1 MKSKQNMEKC
11 NLSRS
16 DSWNKAHCIPL
27 RFVDHHRRRN
37 SWTVTRKASQDSN
50 MSSSRNGKI
59 IIRPQKNYVF
69 SPRND
74 SQGSNSTQSTN
85 TWRMSRSIVSGD
97 FNNSIARTGS
107 GYSDKFSALT
117 QVSIF
122 PFLSSLPKWQKYF

>member
-1 MKSKQNMEKC
+1 M
-11 NLSRS
+11 
-16 DSWNKAHCIPL
+16 
-27 RFVDHHRRRN
+27 
-37 SWTVTRKASQDSN
+37 
-50 MSSSRNGKI
+50 
-59 IIRPQKNYVF
+59 Y
-69 SPRND
+69 RND

-122 PFLSSLPKWQKYF
+122 ASFCDCNNQCQKYYLVKNPGKEQKLDKIPTGDKEAKLFITIGEWSSVKILQTQKIRTLDPF

>member
-1 MKSKQNMEKC
+1 ME
-11 NLSRS
+11 N
-16 DSWNKAHCIPL
+16 DNP
-27 RFVDHHRRRN
+27 
-37 SWTVTRKASQDSN
+37 T
-50 MSSSRNGKI
+50 
-59 IIRPQKNYVF
+59 PKNYVF

-122 PFLSSLPKWQKYF
+122 PFFSSLPKWQKYF